1 MRIRILAGIAALAA
15 IMFASCDDTTGTIG
29 TSLTDN
35 LDMLEVSTD
44 TFEVTSRSIVAD
56 SVLSRNT
63 TGYLGIIRDPET
75 GNYITG
81 DFMAQFGTLED
92 YNLPELD
99 SIVSLSEAFAD
110 TDTENDK
117 IKKIIADS
125 CHIRLFYTSYYG
137 DSLASMNLTA
147 HEMAKPMEEG
157 VLYYSNFDPEKNGYV
172 SDAGFK
178 VNKTYTL
185 ADLSVSDE
193 ERADEGSY
201 TPNIKINL
209 DMPYTDKDGVTYNNY
224 GTYIMR
230 KYYENPSS
238 FKNSYN
244 FIHDVCPGFYFKMN
258 DGLGAMAYVTV
269 SQLNIYFQYKS
280 DSTYVGMSSFAG
292 TEEVLQTTNIGNDG
306 DAIKELAGDK
316 TCTYLKTP
324 AGIFTELTIPVDEVM
339 SGHENDT
346 LNTAKLV
353 LTRINNTNHSDY
365 SLDYPSALLMIP
377 SDSLYSFFENEDI
390 INYQNSF
397 YASFDVDANAT
408 RNYNTYTFNN
418 ISGMITGMYDLKN
431 NGLASDPNWLANN
444 KNWNKVVIVPISVTT
459 NSSNQILKVVHDMS
473 LTSTRLVGGDDN
485 PNDPIKLSVVYSKFN
500 HE

>member
-1 MRIRILAGIAALAA
+1 M
-15 IMFASCDDTTGTIG
+15 
-29 TSLTDN
+29 
-35 LDMLEVSTD
+35 
-44 TFEVTSRSIVAD
+44 
-56 SVLSRNT
+56 
-63 TGYLGIIRDPET
+63 
-75 GNYITG
+75 
-81 DFMAQFGTLED
+81 
-92 YNLPELD
+92 
-99 SIVSLSEAFAD
+99 
-110 TDTENDK
+110 
-117 IKKIIADS
+117 
-125 CHIRLFYTSYYG
+125 
-137 DSLASMNLTA
+137 
-147 HEMAKPMEEG
+147 
-157 VLYYSNFDPEKNGYV
+157 
-172 SDAGFK
+172 
-178 VNKTYTL
+178 
-185 ADLSVSDE
+185 
-193 ERADEGSY
+193 
-201 TPNIKINL
+201 
-209 DMPYTDKDGVTYNNY
+209 
-224 GTYIMR
+224 
-230 KYYENPSS
+230 
-238 FKNSYN
+238 
-244 FIHDVCPGFYFKMN
+244 
-258 DGLGAMAYVTV
+258 
-269 SQLNIYFQYKS
+269 
-280 DSTYVGMSSFAG
+280 
-292 TEEVLQTTNIGNDG
+292 
-306 DAIKELAGDK
+306 
-316 TCTYLKTP
+316 KTP
-324 AGIFTELTIPVDEVM
+324 AGIFTELTLPVDEVM